1 MFRRKSLSIVCV
13 IFILFTALVATLFLG
28 FDTFQQKASADSED
42 INQICKYF
50 TDSDKLVNSDG
61 ELSNLSIDDFKEK
74 LEKVGINLGTE
85 MPELAQIIPAQ
96 FLQKEETDKEYHYI
110 GQEYGFMVLHD
121 GDDLHVMIVDF
132 DWKSERNNECRLK
145 VEIIVNARF
154 QIKATENGTT
164 WVYKEY
170 QSDVRYRLTN
180 LKYVSSILNEND
192 LNYGDS
198 GYSKYDDNGVFLQQ
212 TRIAFSGLQIT
223 DRDWATVGDFT
234 VRTIEGFLPKVSTA
248 FQIKRLPGDIVKN
261 IHILQNNTK
270 TISANQENYVFT
282 ELSRQQQLQN
292 SLLETFTRTKY
303 VETPNDIFFGLG
315 DFIEFNTLVNDTNQ
329 SSRFIQSLQFDI
341 VTADKW
347 NNCTARIEYDITGN
361 VVPFTTNKE
370 RTLFDT
376 VKNVTTDSSFLI
388 YTLPNGKDM
397 INFTPDRNGVYDLR
411 LSQLSSFNAKLINTG
426 TGEETTLEQN
436 DRTYSMYLRK
446 GVCYR
451 LELAGTDQNK
461 PQYTSGTI
469 FFAPPTAQF
478 GNNDIQFHN
487 TDKEFI
493 KIHAEHACN
502 YTINPLTEGAKVT
515 VYNDSF
521 EIMNSSDGSVRF
533 EAQSGKDYYIRV
545 SFTSPRSDTIQVSLS
560 SERFLKLIDWKMTRT
575 ITVIND
581 QISLPAVSAREGYQ
595 NGAWW
600 TEENGTGT
608 RITNENFGV
617 LEGLTVTLYGNAA
630 PIIYQISYET
640 NGGSAIVPAFYTI
653 QNGYVLSTDTTRSD
667 HIFAGWYDN
676 AQFNGSSIERIPI
689 GSIGN
694 RTYYA
699 KWVMEFYH
707 AALIVN
713 SSDIDDKTVFCPSSQ
728 PIRYGENFKLPVL
741 NVSGFAFQGWYLSD
755 GTKIVNENGN
765 SLGKFLFENDISVIA
780 KWSRNRYTI
789 AIHSQDGKDV
799 KYWID
804 GALKDVAGQTTY
816 YGNSSLCP
824 DCQIAEWY
832 RNKNQTMLSMLYR
845 EGHIFKYLTADQTT
859 NKKFC
864 WVDDIALIQNG
875 KIDLYPYYAKEQYTV
890 TFSRPDSAYLN
901 VNPNTYQEGI
911 KKTFEYGQTIDYVNV
926 HNDYLIKREY
936 QFTYWTMHD
945 GSRFS
950 FTTMPDITP
959 LSESN
964 SGCALYSNFEKVI
977 YSINF
982 NLGNGKFQGI
992 VSTEYNIY
1000 SPRSLPTPVYTNHRF
1015 VGWYTNADGTG
1026 IKVTTTQ
1033 GKTGDLTLYA
1043 KYERIMCVLEFYP
1056 NAGTSGAYGQQ
1067 VAMGDT
1073 FVLPNAT
1080 KPHYTGVWTRGGVE
1094 YGFGTIVT
1102 VNESMTFY
1110 AKWTLTPYTIV
1121 YNNMYDK
1128 YLNQT
1133 AYTSAPKTYTY
1144 GTFIN
1149 FAEYDARFSIAYP
1162 ASQARC
1168 EFKGFYMDKN
1178 FKEHAK
1184 LSSTTSGE
1192 FHVYAKWIR
1201 LVSNTSRTNTTIT
1214 DKGIDKNPTNT
1225 LTIGLDVYGSY
1236 KVHEQKEMGFNQVV
1250 IKIEL
1255 TYHRID
1261 DGYQHVYLYN
1271 GSAQLNHWEYS
1282 ASNTTTRTEY
1292 MEVVMNID
1300 DLNNVGVLYIK
1311 YDASGAWSDD
1321 WYIERMSAS
1330 VQFVHKAED
1339 ARSMKNGTIFY

>member
-1 MFRRKSLSIVCV
+1 MKRIYLKKIYAVLVLLSLLLTCV
-13 IFILFTALVATLFLG
+13 FVGLNNV
-28 FDTFQQKASADSED
+28 QQKVYADNED
-42 INQICKYF
+42 IEQICKTF
-50 TDSDKLVNSDG
+50 TDSD
-61 ELSNLSIDDFKEK
+61 NLIDSKNISIHNFKEK
-74 LEKVGINLGTE
+74 LQKIGMNLDKE

-96 FLQKEETDKEYHYI
+96 FLQREETNKEYHYF
-110 GQEYGFMVLHD
+110 GQEYGFIVLHD
-121 GDDLHVMIVDF
+121 GDNLHVMILDF
-132 DWKSERNNECRLK
+132 DWKSNQNNECRLK

-154 QIKATENGTT
+154 QIQATENGTT
-164 WVYKEY
+164 WIYKEY
-170 QSDVRYRLTN
+170 EGDVKYRLTN
-180 LKYVSSILNEND
+180 LKYVNGIFNENE

-198 GYSKYDDNGVFLQQ
+198 GYTKQNDNGVFLQQ
-212 TRIAFSGLQIT
+212 TRLAFSGVQMT
-223 DRDWATVGDFT
+223 DRDWVTVADFIL
-234 VRTIEGFLPKVSTA
+234 RTIEGFSKISSICQAV
-248 FQIKRLPGDIVKN
+248 RLPGDIVEN
-261 IHILQNNTK
+261 VQILKDNTEEV
-270 TISANQENYVFT
+270 SANQENYIFT
-282 ELSRQQQLQN
+282 ELSREQQLQN
-292 SLLETFTRTKY
+292 PIYETFTRTKY
-303 VETPNDIFFGLG
+303 VETPSDIYFGLD
-315 DFIEFNTLVNDTNQ
+315 DFIEFNTLLNDTNQ
-329 SSRFIQSLQFDI
+329 RGRFFQSLQFDI
-341 VTADKW
+341 FAFDDW
-347 NNCTARIEYDITGN
+347 NNIIHLGAVDKVTDYIY
-361 VVPFTTNKE
+361 KE
-370 RTLFDT
+370 QVLFET
-376 VKNVTTDSSFLI
+376 EKRVETESQFFI
-388 YTLPNGKDM
+388 YTLPIGKDM
-397 INFTPDRNGVYDLR
+397 IEFTPERNGNYNLNLFQQISYD
-411 LSQLSSFNAKLINTG
+411 AKVINTV
-426 TGEETTLEQN
+426 TGEETALAQN
-436 DRTYSMYLRK
+436 DRTYSMYLKK
-446 GVCYR
+446 GVRYR
-451 LELAGTDQNK
+451 LELSGTDQNNT
-461 PQYTSGTI
+461 QYTHGTI
-469 FFAPPTAQF
+469 SFAPSMAQF
-478 GNNDIQFHN
+478 GNNNIQFHN
-487 TDKEFI
+487 TNEEYM
-493 KIHAEHACN
+493 KIHADHACN
-502 YTINPLTEGAKVT
+502 YTVGTSTDGAKVT
-515 VYNDSF
+515 VYNDSY
-521 EIMNSSDGSVRF
+521 ETVCSADGTVKF
-533 EAQSGKDYYIRV
+533 EAQSGKNYYIGI
-545 SFTSPRSDTIQVSLS
+545 SFTSSRSDIVQVELT
-560 SERFLKLIDWKMTRT
+560 SERFVRLIDWKETRT
-575 ITVIND
+575 LTVIND
-581 QISLPAVSAREGYQ
+581 EISLPEVSERAGY
-595 NGAWW
+595 NDGAWW
-600 TEENGTGT
+600 TEENGQGT
-608 RITNENFGV
+608 RITNENFGM
-617 LEGLTVTLYGNAA
+617 LDGLTVTLYGCDI
-630 PIIYQISYET
+630 PIVYQITYIT
-640 NGGSAIVPAFYTI
+640 NGGSAIAPVPYTI
-653 QNGYVLSTDTTRSD
+653 QNGYILSTDTVRSE
-667 HIFAGWYDN
+667 HVFVGWYEN
-676 AQFNGSSIERIPI
+676 AELTGNPIERISA

-699 KWVMEFYH
+699 KWVKEFYN
-707 AALIVN
+707 AALTVI
-713 SSDIDDKTVFCPSSQ
+713 SSDIDGKSVSYPSSRQ
-728 PIRYGENFKLPVL
+728 IRYGQNFTLPVL

-755 GTKIVNENGN
+755 GTKITSENGN
-765 SLGKFLFENDISVIA
+765 SLGKYLYESDISVIA
-780 KWSRNRYTI
+780 KWSRNKYTI
-789 AIHSQDGKDV
+789 AIHSQDGKNV

-982 NLGNGKFQGI
+982 NLGNGKFQGV

-1000 SPRSLPTPVYTNHRF
+1000 SPRSLPTPVYTNYRF

-1178 FKEHAK
+1178 FKNAAT
-1184 LSSTTSGE
+1184 LSSTTSGTVN
-1192 FHVYAKWIR
+1192 VYAKWIR

-1236 KVHEQKEMGFNQVV
+1236 MVQEQKEMGFNQVV

-1300 DLNNVGVLYIK
+1300 DLNNVGALYIK

-1330 VQFVHKAED
+1330 VQFVNHKDD
-1339 ARSMKNGTIFY
+1339 ARPMKNGTIFY